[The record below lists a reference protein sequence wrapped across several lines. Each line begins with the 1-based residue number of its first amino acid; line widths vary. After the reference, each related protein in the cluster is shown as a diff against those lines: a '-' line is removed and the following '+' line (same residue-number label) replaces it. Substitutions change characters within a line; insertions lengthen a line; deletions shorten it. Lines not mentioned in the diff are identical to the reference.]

1 MKLLRV
7 GQHGQEKVAAM
18 DSENKIRDLSSH
30 IDDLNPDTI
39 NFKTLEKLQKI
50 KIETLPEIPNNTRI
64 GPCINR
70 PSNILCIG
78 LNYSLHAEQ
87 TGSKLPDNPI
97 VFNKSPDCLQ
107 GPNDPIK
114 KNSSQEKLD
123 YEVELALVIGKE
135 AKNVSEDK
143 ALDYVF
149 GYFILNDISDR
160 HVQKVIGNGHWTLGK
175 SWSAP
180 AGGLLV
186 TKEHIE
192 DINNINLSLSVNGEP
207 RQNGNTKNMIF
218 RVSFLIA
225 HISKYLT
232 LKPGTVISTGTPA
245 GTGMEQKPQKFL
257 QIGDELHLKVDHLG
271 EQSYKTVSYTHLTL
285 PTMWYV

>member
-7 GQHGQEKVAAM
+7 GQFGQEKVAAI
-18 DSENKIRDLSSH
+18 DSAFKIRDLSSH

-50 KIETLPEIPNNTRI
+50 KIETLPEISKNIRV

-114 KNSSQEKLD
+114 KNKSQDKLD
-123 YEVELALVIGKE
+123 YEVELAMVIGKE
-135 AKNVSEDK
+135 AKNVTEDK
-143 ALDYVF
+143 AQDYVF

-175 SWSAP
+175 SWCAP
-180 AGGLLV
+180 VGGLLV
-186 TKEHIE
+186 TKEHIK
-192 DINNINLSLSVNGEP
+192 DINNINLTLSVNGEI

-218 RVSFLIA
+218 KVNFLIA

-232 LKPGTVISTGTPA
+232 LKPGTIISTGTPA

-257 QIGDELHLKVDHLG
+257 QVGDKLHLKIDHLG
-271 EQSYKTVSYTHLTL
+271 EQSYKIVGDE
-285 PTMWYV
+285 

>member
-7 GQHGQEKVAAM
+7 GQHGQEKVAVM
-18 DSENKIRDLSSH
+18 DSENKIRDLSSQ
-30 IDDLNPDTI
+30 IDDLNPETI
-39 NFKTLEKLQKI
+39 NFKTLEKLKKI
-50 KIETLPEIPNNTRI
+50 KIDTLPEVSNSIRI
-64 GPCINR
+64 GPCVNR

-114 KNSSQEKLD
+114 KNRSQEKLD

-135 AKNVSEDK
+135 AKNIDEDK

-175 SWSAP
+175 SWCAP
-180 AGGLLV
+180 AGSLLV
-186 TKEHIE
+186 TKDHIK
-192 DINNINLSLSVNGEP
+192 DINNINLSLSVNGEL

-218 RVSFLIA
+218 KVSFLIA

-232 LKPGTVISTGTPA
+232 LKPGTIISTGTPA

-257 QIGDELHLKVDHLG
+257 QVGDKLHLKVDHLG
-271 EQSYKTVSYTHLTL
+271 EQKYEI
-285 PTMWYV
+285 MEA

>member
-64 GPCINR
+64 GPCVNR

-123 YEVELALVIGKE
+123 YEVELALVIGKD

-218 RVSFLIA
+218 KVSFLIA

-271 EQSYKTVSYTHLTL
+271 EQSYKIIGD
-285 PTMWYV
+285 

>member
-30 IDDLNPDTI
+30 IDHLNPDTI

-50 KIETLPEIPNNTRI
+50 KIETLPEDPNNTRI
-64 GPCINR
+64 GPCVNR

-135 AKNVSEDK
+135 AKNISEDK

-218 RVSFLIA
+218 KVSFLIA

-271 EQSYKTVSYTHLTL
+271 EQSYKIIGDQ
-285 PTMWYV
+285 

>member
-18 DSENKIRDLSSH
+18 DLENKIRDLSSH
-30 IDDLNPDTI
+30 ISDLNPDTI
-39 NFKTLEKLQKI
+39 NFQTLEKLRRI
-50 KIETLPEIPNNTRI
+50 KIETLPEISKSIRI
-64 GPCINR
+64 GACVNR

-160 HVQKVIGNGHWTLGK
+160 HVQKVVGNGHWTLGK

-180 AGGLLV
+180 AGSLLV
-186 TKEHIE
+186 TKDHIE
-192 DINNINLSLSVNGEP
+192 DIDNINLSLSVNGEQ

-218 RVSFLIA
+218 KVNFLIA
-225 HISKYLT
+225 HISRYLT
-232 LKPGTVISTGTPA
+232 L
-245 GTGMEQKPQKFL
+245 
-257 QIGDELHLKVDHLG
+257 
-271 EQSYKTVSYTHLTL
+271 
-285 PTMWYV
+285 

>member
-1 MKLLRV
+1 MKLLRI
-7 GQHGQEKVAAM
+7 GQHGKEKVAVM

-30 IDDLNPDTI
+30 INDLNPETI
-39 NFKTLEKLQKI
+39 NFKTLEKLEKI
-50 KIETLPEIPNNTRI
+50 KIETLSEVSKSIRI
-64 GPCINR
+64 GPCISR

-114 KNSSQEKLD
+114 KNKSQEKLD
-123 YEVELALVIGKE
+123 YEVELAVVIGKE
-135 AKNVSEDK
+135 AKNISEDK

-175 SWSAP
+175 SWCAP

-186 TKEHIE
+186 TKNHIK
-192 DINNINLSLSVNGEP
+192 DINNINLSLSVNGEL

-218 RVSFLIA
+218 KVNFLIA

-232 LKPGTVISTGTPA
+232 LKPGTIISTGTPA

-257 QIGDELHLKVDHLG
+257 QVGDQLHLKVDHLG
-271 EQSYKTVSYTHLTL
+271 EQKYEV
-285 PTMWYV
+285 VEA

>member
-39 NFKTLEKLQKI
+39 NFKTLEKLQNI
-50 KIETLPEIPNNTRI
+50 KIETLPEISNNTRI
-64 GPCINR
+64 GPCVNR
-70 PSNILCIG
+70 PSNIFCIG

-218 RVSFLIA
+218 KVSFLIA

-232 LKPGTVISTGTPA
+232 LKPGAVISTGTPA

-271 EQSYKTVSYTHLTL
+271 EQSYKIIGDQ
-285 PTMWYV
+285 

>member
-7 GQHGQEKVAAM
+7 GQSGQEKVAAI
-18 DSENKIRDLSSH
+18 DSEFKIRDLSSY

-39 NFKTLEKLQKI
+39 NFKTLEKLKKI
-50 KIETLPEIPNNTRI
+50 KIETLPEISKNTRV

-114 KNSSQEKLD
+114 KNKSQDKLD
-123 YEVELALVIGKE
+123 YEVELAVVIGKE
-135 AKNVSEDK
+135 AKNIAEDQ

-175 SWSAP
+175 SWCAP

-186 TKEHIE
+186 TKEHIK
-192 DINNINLSLSVNGEP
+192 DINNINLTLKVNGEL

-218 RVSFLIA
+218 NVSFLIS

-232 LKPGTVISTGTPA
+232 LKPGTIISTGTPA

-257 QIGDELHLKVDHLG
+257 QVGDELHLKVDHLG
-271 EQSYKTVSYTHLTL
+271 EQSYKIVGDE
-285 PTMWYV
+285 

>member
-7 GQHGQEKVAAM
+7 GQSGQEKVAAI
-18 DSENKIRDLSSH
+18 DSEFKIRDLSSY

-50 KIETLPEIPNNTRI
+50 KIETLPEISKNTRV

-114 KNSSQEKLD
+114 KNKSQDKLD
-123 YEVELALVIGKE
+123 YEVELAVVIGKE
-135 AKNVSEDK
+135 AKNIAEEQ

-218 RVSFLIA
+218 KVSFLIA

-257 QIGDELHLKVDHLG
+257 QIGDKLHLKVDHLG
-271 EQSYKTVSYTHLTL
+271 EQSYKIIGDQ
-285 PTMWYV
+285 

>member
-7 GQHGQEKVAAM
+7 GQHGREKVAAM

-30 IDDLNPDTI
+30 IDDLNPNTI
-39 NFKTLEKLQKI
+39 NFKTLEKLQKV

-64 GPCINR
+64 GPCVNR

-186 TKEHIE
+186 TKEHID
-192 DINNINLSLSVNGEP
+192 DINNINLYLSVNGES

-218 RVSFLIA
+218 KISFLIA

-232 LKPGTVISTGTPA
+232 LKPGTIISTGTPA

-257 QIGDELHLKVDHLG
+257 QVGDELHLKVDHLG
-271 EQSYKTVSYTHLTL
+271 EQSYKIIGDQ
-285 PTMWYV
+285 

>member
-64 GPCINR
+64 GPCVNR

-218 RVSFLIA
+218 KVSFLIA

-271 EQSYKTVSYTHLTL
+271 EQNYKIIGDQ
-285 PTMWYV
+285 

>member
-7 GQHGQEKVAAM
+7 GQPGQEKVAVM
-18 DSENKIRDLSSH
+18 DLENKIRDLSSH

-39 NFKTLEKLQKI
+39 NFKTLERLKKI
-50 KIETLPEIPNNTRI
+50 KVETLPEISKSARI
-64 GPCINR
+64 GPCVNR

-114 KNSSQEKLD
+114 KNKSQEKLD
-123 YEVELALVIGKE
+123 YEVELAVVIGKE
-135 AKNVSEDK
+135 AKNISEDK

-175 SWSAP
+175 SWCAP
-180 AGGLLV
+180 TGSLLV
-186 TKEHIE
+186 TKDHID
-192 DINNINLSLSVNGEP
+192 DINNINLSLSVNGEL
-207 RQNGNTKNMIF
+207 RQHGNTKNMIF
-218 RVSFLIA
+218 KVSFLIA

-232 LKPGTVISTGTPA
+232 LKPGTIISTGTPA

-257 QIGDELHLKVDHLG
+257 QVGDKLHLKIDHLG
-271 EQSYKTVSYTHLTL
+271 EQKYEI
-285 PTMWYV
+285 MEE

>member
-50 KIETLPEIPNNTRI
+50 KIETLPEVPNNTRI
-64 GPCINR
+64 GPCVNR

-218 RVSFLIA
+218 KVSFLIA

-257 QIGDELHLKVDHLG
+257 QIGDELHLKIDHLG
-271 EQSYKTVSYTHLTL
+271 EQSYKIIGDQ
-285 PTMWYV
+285 

>member
-18 DSENKIRDLSSH
+18 DSENKIRDLSSY

-64 GPCINR
+64 GPCVNR

-218 RVSFLIA
+218 KVSFLIA

-271 EQSYKTVSYTHLTL
+271 EQSYKIIGDQ
-285 PTMWYV
+285 

>member
-7 GQHGQEKVAAM
+7 GQSGQEKVAAI
-18 DSENKIRDLSSH
+18 DSEFKIRDLSSY

-50 KIETLPEIPNNTRI
+50 KIETLPEISKNTRV

-114 KNSSQEKLD
+114 KNSSQEELD

-218 RVSFLIA
+218 KVSFLIS

-271 EQSYKTVSYTHLTL
+271 EQSYKIIGDQ
-285 PTMWYV
+285 

>member
-7 GQHGQEKVAAM
+7 GQHGQEKVAAL
-18 DSENKIRDLSSH
+18 DLDNKIRDLSSH
-30 IDDLNPDTI
+30 INDLNPDTI
-39 NFKTLEKLQKI
+39 NFKTLKKLQKI
-50 KIETLPEIPNNTRI
+50 KIETLPEISKNTRI
-64 GPCINR
+64 GPCVNR

-114 KNSSQEKLD
+114 KNRSQEKLD

-160 HVQKVIGNGHWTLGK
+160 HVQKIIGNGHWTLGK
-175 SWSAP
+175 SWCAP

-186 TKEHIE
+186 TKEHIK
-192 DINNINLSLSVNGEP
+192 DINDINLTLSVNGKV

-218 RVSFLIA
+218 KVSFLIA

-271 EQSYKTVSYTHLTL
+271 EQSYKIIGDQ
-285 PTMWYV
+285 

>member
-39 NFKTLEKLQKI
+39 NFKTLEKLKKT

-218 RVSFLIA
+218 KVSFLIA

-257 QIGDELHLKVDHLG
+257 LTTVLYIQEP
-271 EQSYKTVSYTHLTL
+271 KTTSLT
-285 PTMWYV
+285 

>member
-7 GQHGQEKVAAM
+7 GQLGQEKVAIL
-18 DSENKIRDLSSH
+18 DSENKIRDLSLH
-30 IDDLNPDTI
+30 ISDLNPDTI
-39 NFKTLEKLQKI
+39 NFQTVEKLQKI
-50 KIETLPEIPNNTRI
+50 KIEALPEISKNIRI
-64 GPCINR
+64 GSCINR

-143 ALDYVF
+143 ALDYIF

-160 HVQKVIGNGHWTLGK
+160 HVQKIIGNGHWTLGK
-175 SWSAP
+175 SWCAP
-180 AGGLLV
+180 TGGLLV
-186 TKEHIE
+186 TKEHIKNIN
-192 DINNINLSLSVNGEP
+192 DINLTLRVNGKL

-218 RVSFLIA
+218 KVSYLIA

-257 QIGDELHLKVDHLG
+257 QVGDELHLKVDHLG
-271 EQSYKTVSYTHLTL
+271 EQSYKIIGD
-285 PTMWYV
+285 

>member
-64 GPCINR
+64 GPCVNR

-107 GPNDPIK
+107 GPNDPVK
-114 KNSSQEKLD
+114 KNKSQEKLD
-123 YEVELALVIGKE
+123 YEVELALVIGRE

-160 HVQKVIGNGHWTLGK
+160 HVQKIIGNGHWTLGK
-175 SWSAP
+175 SWCAP
-180 AGGLLV
+180 TGGLLV
-186 TKEHIE
+186 TKEHIK
-192 DINNINLSLSVNGEP
+192 DINDINLTLSVNGKV

-218 RVSFLIA
+218 KVSFLIA

-257 QIGDELHLKVDHLG
+257 QVGDELHLKVDHLG
-271 EQSYKTVSYTHLTL
+271 EQSCKIIGD
-285 PTMWYV
+285 

>member
-39 NFKTLEKLQKI
+39 NFITLEKLQKI
-50 KIETLPEIPNNTRI
+50 KIETLPEISNNTRI
-64 GPCINR
+64 GSCVNR

-218 RVSFLIA
+218 KVSFLIA

-271 EQSYKTVSYTHLTL
+271 EQSYKIIGD
-285 PTMWYV
+285 

>member
-7 GQHGQEKVAAM
+7 GQHGQEKVSEM

-64 GPCINR
+64 GPCVNR

-218 RVSFLIA
+218 KVSFLIA

-271 EQSYKTVSYTHLTL
+271 EQSYKIIGDQ
-285 PTMWYV
+285 

>member
-7 GQHGQEKVAAM
+7 GQLGQEKVAVM
-18 DSENKIRDLSSH
+18 DSNNKIRDLSSH

-39 NFKTLEKLQKI
+39 NFNALEKLKKI
-50 KIETLPEIPNNTRI
+50 KLETLPEISSNIRI
-64 GPCINR
+64 GSCINR

-114 KNSSQEKLD
+114 KSKSQEKLD
-123 YEVELALVIGKE
+123 YEVELAVVIGKE
-135 AKNVSEDK
+135 ANNIDEDK

-175 SWSAP
+175 SWCAP
-180 AGGLLV
+180 AGSLLV
-186 TKEHIE
+186 TKDHIE
-192 DINNINLSLSVNGEP
+192 DINNINLSLSVNGEL

-218 RVSFLIA
+218 KVSYLIA

-232 LKPGTVISTGTPA
+232 LKPGTIISTGTPA
-245 GTGMEQKPQKFL
+245 GTGMEQTPQKFL
-257 QIGDELHLKVDHLG
+257 QVGDKLHLKVDQLG
-271 EQSYKTVSYTHLTL
+271 EQKYEI
-285 PTMWYV
+285 MEA

>member
-7 GQHGQEKVAAM
+7 GQHGQEKVAVM

-39 NFKTLEKLQKI
+39 NFKTLERLQKI
-50 KIETLPEIPNNTRI
+50 NIETLPEIPNNTRI
-64 GPCINR
+64 GPCVNR

-107 GPNDPIK
+107 GPNDPVK
-114 KNSSQEKLD
+114 KNKSQEKLD

-160 HVQKVIGNGHWTLGK
+160 HVQKIIGNGHWTLGK
-175 SWSAP
+175 SWCAP

-186 TKEHIE
+186 TKEHIK
-192 DINNINLSLSVNGEP
+192 DINDINLTLSVNGEI

-218 RVSFLIA
+218 KVSFLIA

-257 QIGDELHLKVDHLG
+257 QVGDELHLKVDHLG
-271 EQSYKTVSYTHLTL
+271 EQSYKIIGDQ
-285 PTMWYV
+285 

>member
-64 GPCINR
+64 GPCVNR

-107 GPNDPIK
+107 GPNDPVK
-114 KNSSQEKLD
+114 KNKSQEKLD
-123 YEVELALVIGKE
+123 YEVELALVIGRE

-160 HVQKVIGNGHWTLGK
+160 HVQKIIGNGHWTLGK
-175 SWSAP
+175 SWCAP

-186 TKEHIE
+186 TKEHIKNIN
-192 DINNINLSLSVNGEP
+192 DINLTLRVNGKV

-218 RVSFLIA
+218 KVSYLIA

-257 QIGDELHLKVDHLG
+257 QVGDELHLKVDHLG
-271 EQSYKTVSYTHLTL
+271 EQSYKIIGD
-285 PTMWYV
+285 

>member
-64 GPCINR
+64 GPCVNR

-114 KNSSQEKLD
+114 KNSAQEKLD

-192 DINNINLSLSVNGEP
+192 DINNINLSLSVNGET

-218 RVSFLIA
+218 KVSFLIA

-271 EQSYKTVSYTHLTL
+271 EQSYKIIGD
-285 PTMWYV
+285 

>member
-50 KIETLPEIPNNTRI
+50 KIETLPEIPDNTRI
-64 GPCINR
+64 GPCVNR

-107 GPNDPIK
+107 GPNDPVK
-114 KNSSQEKLD
+114 KNKSQEKLD
-123 YEVELALVIGKE
+123 YEVELALVIGRE

-160 HVQKVIGNGHWTLGK
+160 HVQKIIGNGHWTLGK
-175 SWSAP
+175 SWCAP
-180 AGGLLV
+180 TGGLLV
-186 TKEHIE
+186 TKEHIKNID
-192 DINNINLSLSVNGEP
+192 DINLTLSVNGKV

-218 RVSFLIA
+218 KVSFLIA

-257 QIGDELHLKVDHLG
+257 QVGDELHLKVDHLG
-271 EQSYKTVSYTHLTL
+271 EQSYKIIGD
-285 PTMWYV
+285 

>member
-64 GPCINR
+64 GPCVNR

-207 RQNGNTKNMIF
+207 RQKGNTKNMIF
-218 RVSFLIA
+218 KVSFLIA

-257 QIGDELHLKVDHLG
+257 QVGDELHLKVDHLG
-271 EQSYKTVSYTHLTL
+271 EQSYKIIGDQ
-285 PTMWYV
+285 

>member
-64 GPCINR
+64 GPCVNR

-175 SWSAP
+175 SWCAP

-218 RVSFLIA
+218 KVSFLIS

-257 QIGDELHLKVDHLG
+257 QVGDELHLKVDHLG
-271 EQSYKTVSYTHLTL
+271 EQSYKIIGDQ
-285 PTMWYV
+285 

>member
-7 GQHGQEKVAAM
+7 GQSGQEKVAAI
-18 DSENKIRDLSSH
+18 DSEFKIRDLSSY

-50 KIETLPEIPNNTRI
+50 KIETLPEISKNTRV

-114 KNSSQEKLD
+114 KNKSQDKLD
-123 YEVELALVIGKE
+123 YEVELAVVIGKE
-135 AKNVSEDK
+135 AKNIAQDQ

-175 SWSAP
+175 SWCAP

-186 TKEHIE
+186 TKEHIK
-192 DINNINLSLSVNGEP
+192 DINNINLTLKVNGEL

-218 RVSFLIA
+218 NVSFLIS

-232 LKPGTVISTGTPA
+232 LKPGTIISTGTPA

-257 QIGDELHLKVDHLG
+257 QVGDELHLKVDHLG
-271 EQSYKTVSYTHLTL
+271 EQSYKIVGDE
-285 PTMWYV
+285 

>member
-64 GPCINR
+64 GPCVNR

-218 RVSFLIA
+218 KVSFLIA

-257 QIGDELHLKVDHLG
+257 QVGDELHLKVDHLG
-271 EQSYKTVSYTHLTL
+271 EQSYKIIGD
-285 PTMWYV
+285 

>member
-18 DSENKIRDLSSH
+18 DLENKIRDLSSH

-64 GPCINR
+64 GPCVNR

-218 RVSFLIA
+218 KVSFLIA

-271 EQSYKTVSYTHLTL
+271 EQSYKIIGDQ
-285 PTMWYV
+285 

>member
-64 GPCINR
+64 GPCVNR

-135 AKNVSEDK
+135 AKNVGEDK

-192 DINNINLSLSVNGEP
+192 DINNINLSLSVNGEL

-218 RVSFLIA
+218 KVSFLIA

-232 LKPGTVISTGTPA
+232 LKPGTIISTGTPA

-257 QIGDELHLKVDHLG
+257 QVGDELHLKIDHLG
-271 EQSYKTVSYTHLTL
+271 EQSYKIIGD
-285 PTMWYV
+285 

>member
-7 GQHGQEKVAAM
+7 GQYGQEKVAAM

-64 GPCINR
+64 GPCVNR

-218 RVSFLIA
+218 KVSFLIA

-271 EQSYKTVSYTHLTL
+271 EQSYKIIGDQ
-285 PTMWYV
+285 

>member
-218 RVSFLIA
+218 KVSFLIA

-232 LKPGTVISTGTPA
+232 LKPGTIISTGTPA

-257 QIGDELHLKVDHLG
+257 QVGEELHLKVDHLG
-271 EQSYKTVSYTHLTL
+271 EQSYKIIGDQ
-285 PTMWYV
+285 